1 MCCVFVG
8 MNINEE
14 IQRSEQHLPSVSS
27 ETFSESCSTHT
38 SKVNDEKKAFA
49 SNRNKEYLGEI
60 GGETKTNNLT
70 NVLGYYYKPVANLRL
85 QYHIILT
92 ASKYIPYWVEL

>member
-1 MCCVFVG
+1 MCFALVG

-27 ETFSESCSTHT
+27 QTFSESCSLHT
-38 SKVNDEKKAFA
+38 SKINDEEKSLA
-49 SNRNKEYLGEI
+49 SNGNKEYLGEI

-70 NVLGYYYKPVANLRL
+70 KCFL
-85 QYHIILT
+85 QLYEIKH
-92 ASKYIPYWVEL
+92 